1 MAGPIKHRAPQPASD
16 TRDPRVPPFVPS
28 HRASIVHL
36 RHKSIISRNP
46 PVMSNSQNGSRN
58 SSQSHA
64 SDTPGRWRSLFCIE
78 PSDDVGACCLAFWF
92 PPMSYA
98 QTAWKLK
105 PGDSLQ
111 SVVNF
116 GPQETAEQTPSSRRS
131 SHQQPP
137 SSRRS
142 SQPSQPP
149 SYDTVIDDD
158 KPKTWA
164 EKGCNDMCVV
174 YWLAAWM
181 TPICQG
187 KTL

>member
-1 MAGPIKHRAPQPASD
+1 
-16 TRDPRVPPFVPS
+16 
-28 HRASIVHL
+28 
-36 RHKSIISRNP
+36 
-46 PVMSNSQNGSRN
+46 VMSNSQNGSRN

-78 PSDDVGACCLAFWF
+78 PSDDVGACCLAFWI

-98 QTAWKLK
+98 QTAWKVNRA
-105 PGDSLQ
+105 DSLR

-116 GPQETAEQTPSSRRS
+116 GQQETAEQT
-131 SHQQPP
+131 P

>member
-1 MAGPIKHRAPQPASD
+1 MAAPIKHRAPQPASD

-36 RHKSIISRNP
+36 RHKSIIPRNL

-58 SSQSHA
+58 SSQSYA
-64 SDTPGRWRSLFCIE
+64 FDAPGRWRSLFCIE

-131 SHQQPP
+131 S
-137 SSRRS
+137 
-142 SQPSQPP
+142 QPSQPP

-158 KPKTWA
+158 EPNSWA

>member
-1 MAGPIKHRAPQPASD
+1 
-16 TRDPRVPPFVPS
+16 
-28 HRASIVHL
+28 
-36 RHKSIISRNP
+36 
-46 PVMSNSQNGSRN
+46 MSNSQNGSRN

-78 PSDDVGACCLAFWF
+78 PSDDVGACCLAFWI

-98 QTAWKLK
+98 QTAWKVNRA
-105 PGDSLQ
+105 DSLR

-116 GPQETAEQTPSSRRS
+116 GQQETAEQT
-131 SHQQPP
+131 P